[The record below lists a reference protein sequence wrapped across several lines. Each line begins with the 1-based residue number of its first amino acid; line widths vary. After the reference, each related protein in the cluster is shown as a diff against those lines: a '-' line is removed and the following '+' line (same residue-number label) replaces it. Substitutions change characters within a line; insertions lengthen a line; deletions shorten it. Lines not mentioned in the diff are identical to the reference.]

1 LFAMVR
7 LGGGLGMRALG
18 RAFLGTVILAILA
31 APGCRKVEPD
41 PRAAEASAPG
51 TPACACAGRSM
62 KLATTTSVDNTG
74 LLAELL
80 PDFRA
85 RTGIEVQVLAV
96 GTGQALRLA
105 EHGDVDAVLVH
116 DPEAEA
122 AFLAAGFGVHPQRLM
137 HNDFVLVGPQS
148 DPAGVRGAADTVE
161 ALRRVAARGAPFV
174 SRGDGSGT
182 HMAEKRLWAAAG
194 ATPVAPWY
202 AEVGQGQ
209 APALRIADEKGA
221 YALTDRATYLY
232 LQDQLG
238 LRVVLEGDA
247 RLLNVY
253 SFMAVPPSRF
263 AHAKHGEALA
273 LCGYLGSAE
282 GQRRI
287 GAFRVKGAQL
297 FHPDLLP
304 AAGGEGAR

>member
-1 LFAMVR
+1 MVR
-7 LGGGLGMRALG
+7 PDGGLAMRARG
-18 RAFLGTVILAILA
+18 GAILGLGVLVA
-31 APGCRKVEPD
+31 AALAGCQRVEPD

-51 TPACACAGRSM
+51 TPACGCAGRSM
-62 KLATTTSVDNTG
+62 KLATTTSVDSTG
-74 LLAELL
+74 LLADLL
-80 PDFRA
+80 PDFKA

-105 EHGDVDAVLVH
+105 ENGDVDAVLVH

-137 HNDFVLVGPQS
+137 HNDFILVGPEG
-148 DPAGVRGAADTVE
+148 DPAGVRGAADAPE
-161 ALRRVAARGAPFV
+161 ALRRVAAQGAPFV

-194 ATPVAPWY
+194 ATPAAPWY

-221 YALTDRATYLY
+221 YTLTDRATYLF
-232 LQDQLG
+232 LQDQLR
-238 LRVVLEGDA
+238 LRVVVEGDP

-253 SFMAVPPSRF
+253 SFLAVPPTRF
-263 AHAKHGEALA
+263 AHVKHGEALA
-273 LCGYLGSAE
+273 LCGYLASAE

-304 AAGGEGAR
+304 ATEAPRTP